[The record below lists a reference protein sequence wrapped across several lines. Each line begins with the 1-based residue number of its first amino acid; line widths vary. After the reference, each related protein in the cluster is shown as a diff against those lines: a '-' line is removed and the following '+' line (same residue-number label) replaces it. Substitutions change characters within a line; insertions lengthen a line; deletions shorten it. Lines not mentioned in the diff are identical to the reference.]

1 MLTARKTFPGGY
13 AFLGATLVVLAAAPW
28 LNALAPSM
36 RIAIALSAIAVV
48 GLPHGAGDAWL
59 AARQGLLSRPAPA
72 MLFLGGY
79 VMLAGLVILAWLA
92 APVMSL
98 AVFLLIS
105 AWHFGGDFAQGEQP
119 VRRLSAGVALL
130 GAPALFWPDA
140 VGAIYG
146 ALSGEAAE
154 TLAGWQSH
162 LFAPACLV
170 YFTASLL
177 PRPAHAAWRPLF
189 ELGGLCLLA
198 AALTP
203 LLWFTVYF
211 AGLHSPR
218 HFKVL
223 FMEAG
228 PGERAR
234 LAGLSAFATL
244 AALVFAVGAAIL
256 LVSSGVEIN
265 DALVN
270 VIFVGLAALTVP
282 HMALVDGRLLDAPRA
297 EGASR

>member
-13 AFLGATLVVLAAAPW
+13 AFLVAALVVLAAAPW
-28 LNALAPSM
+28 LNTLAPSA
-36 RIAIALSAIAVV
+36 RIAIALTAIAVV

-59 AARQGLLSRPAPA
+59 AARHGLLSRPAPA

-79 VMLAGLVILAWLA
+79 VMLAGLVILIWLA
-92 APVMSL
+92 APVISL
-98 AVFLLIS
+98 AVFLLVS
-105 AWHFGGDFAQGEQP
+105 AWHFGGDFARNEEL

-140 VGAIYG
+140 VASIYM

-154 TLAGWQSH
+154 ILVGWQSH
-162 LFAPACLV
+162 LFVPACLV
-170 YFTASLL
+170 FFAVSLL
-177 PRPAHAAWRPLF
+177 PRPDSSTWRPIF
-189 ELGGLCLLA
+189 EMGALILLA

-218 HFKVL
+218 HFKGL
-223 FMEAG
+223 FMQAG

-234 LAGLSAFATL
+234 LAGLSALATL
-244 AALVFAVGAAIL
+244 ASLVFGVCAAIL